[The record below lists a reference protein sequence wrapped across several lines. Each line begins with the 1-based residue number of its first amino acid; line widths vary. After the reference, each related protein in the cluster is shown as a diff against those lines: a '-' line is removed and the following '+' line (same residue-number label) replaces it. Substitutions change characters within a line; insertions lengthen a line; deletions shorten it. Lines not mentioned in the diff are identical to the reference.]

1 VIIVKVFGKWD
12 PGEVEVNDPSIKSYM
27 NLAPKAVMYSGGRH
41 AKQQF
46 KKSEQHVV
54 ERLVNKIMRKE
65 KNTGKK
71 LKAYGIVEDAFD
83 IIAQKTKENPL
94 TVLAKAIANAGPREE
109 VVRLK
114 YGGITVPKAVDT
126 APQRRVDTALMF
138 IAKGARQA
146 SFKTKKSVQAAL
158 ADEIMAAANYDVR
171 SFSITHKDSVE
182 RVAKAAR

>member
-1 VIIVKVFGKWD
+1 VINVKVFGKWD
-12 PGEVEVNDPSIKSYM
+12 PVEVEVADLSIKSYM
-27 NLAPKAVMYSGGRH
+27 NLTPKAVMHSGGRH

-46 KKSEQHVV
+46 KKSEQHIV
-54 ERLVNKIMRKE
+54 ERLANKMMRKE

-71 LKAYGIVEDAFD
+71 LKTFGIVERAFD
-83 IIAQKTKENPL
+83 IVAQKTKENPL
-94 TVLAKAIANAGPREE
+94 NVLAKAVANAGPREE

-126 APQRRVDTALMF
+126 SPQRRVDTALMF

-146 SFKTKKSVQAAL
+146 SFKTKKSAEAAL
-158 ADEIMAAANYDVR
+158 ADEILSAANYDVR

>member
-1 VIIVKVFGKWD
+1 MKVFGKWD
-12 PGEVEVNDPSIKSYM
+12 PSEVEVADLSMKGYI

-54 ERLVNKIMRKE
+54 ERLINKMMRKE

-71 LKAYGIVEDAFD
+71 MKAYRIVDDAFE
-83 IIAQKTKENPL
+83 IIHQRTKENPIS
-94 TVLAKAIANAGPREE
+94 VLVKAISNAGPREE

-126 APQRRVDTALMF
+126 APQRRVDTALML

-146 SFKTKKSVQAAL
+146 SFKTKRSVESAL
-158 ADEIMAAANYDVR
+158 ADEIIAAANYDVR
-171 SFSITHKDSVE
+171 SFSINRKDSVE

>member
-1 VIIVKVFGKWD
+1 MKVFDKWD
-12 PGEVEVNDPSIKSYM
+12 PAEITLEDPSINAYM
-27 NLAPKAVMYSGGRH
+27 NLTSRSVMHSGGRH

-54 ERLVNKIMRKE
+54 ERLVNKMMRKD

-71 LKAYGIVEDAFD
+71 MKAYGIVEDAFD
-83 IIAQKTKENPL
+83 IIHKKTKSNPL
-94 TVLAKAIANAGPREE
+94 SVLAKAISNAGPREE

-138 IAKGARQA
+138 ISKGAQQA
-146 SFKTKKSVQAAL
+146 SSKTRKSIADTL
-158 ADEIMAAANYDVR
+158 ADEIIAAANYDVK
-171 SFSITHKDSVE
+171 SYAINHKDSVE

>member
-1 VIIVKVFGKWD
+1 VIVVKVFGKWD
-12 PGEVEVNDPSIKSYM
+12 TADVEVTDLSIKSYL
-27 NLAPKAVMYSGGRH
+27 NLAPKAVVHSGGKH

-46 KKSEQHVV
+46 KKSEQHIV
-54 ERLVNKIMRKE
+54 ERLINKMMRKE

-71 LKAYGIVEDAFD
+71 LKAYGIVEGALD
-83 IIAQKTKENPL
+83 IVQKRTKENPI
-94 TVLAKAIANAGPREE
+94 TVLAKAISNAGPREE

-138 IAKGARQA
+138 ITKGAHAA
-146 SFKTKKSVQAAL
+146 SFKKTKSAEAAL
-158 ADEIMAAANYDVR
+158 ADEIIAAANRDVK
-171 SFSITHKDSVE
+171 SYAINHKDSVE

>member
-1 VIIVKVFGKWD
+1 MMVFGKWENIETEVLD
-12 PGEVEVNDPSIKSYM
+12 PGVRGYM
-27 NLAPKAVMYSGGRH
+27 NLAPKAVMHSGGKH

-46 KKSEQHVV
+46 KKSEQHIV
-54 ERLVNKIMRKE
+54 ERLVNKMMRKE

-71 LKAYGIVEDAFD
+71 LKAYAIVEGAFD
-83 IIAQKTKENPL
+83 IIAKKTKENPL
-94 TVLAKAIANAGPREE
+94 TVLGQAIANAGPREE

-138 IAKGARQA
+138 IAKGAHAA
-146 SFKTKKSVQAAL
+146 SFKKTKTAEAAL
-158 ADEIMAAANYDVR
+158 ADEIIAAANRDVK
-171 SFSITHKDSVE
+171 SYAINHKDSVE

>member
-1 VIIVKVFGKWD
+1 MKVFGKWD
-12 PGEVEVNDPSIKSYM
+12 PAEVEVADPSIKGYM
-27 NLAPKAVMYSGGRH
+27 NLSSKAVMHSGGRH

-46 KKSEQHVV
+46 KKSEQHIV
-54 ERLVNKIMRKE
+54 ERLVNKMMRKE

-71 LKAYGIVEDAFD
+71 LKAYGIVEGALD
-83 IIAQKTKENPL
+83 IVAKKTKENPL
-94 TVLAKAIANAGPREE
+94 SVLAKAIANAGPREE

-138 IAKGARQA
+138 ISKGAHAA
-146 SFKTKKSVQAAL
+146 SFKKAKKADAAL
-158 ADEIMAAANYDVR
+158 ADEIIAAANHDVKSYAINHR
-171 SFSITHKDSVE
+171 DSVE

>member
-1 VIIVKVFGKWD
+1 MKVFDKWD
-12 PGEVEVNDPSIKSYM
+12 PSEVEVADLGIKGYM
-27 NLAPKAVMYSGGRH
+27 NLTPKTVMHSGGRH

-46 KKSEQHVV
+46 KKSELHVV
-54 ERLVNKIMRKE
+54 ERLVNKVMRKE

-71 LKAYGIVEDAFD
+71 LKAYSIVENAFD
-83 IIAQKTKENPL
+83 IIHQKTKENPL
-94 TVLAKAIANAGPREE
+94 GILAKAIANAGPREE

-126 APQRRVDTALMF
+126 SPQRRVDTALMF

-146 SFKTKKSVQAAL
+146 SFKTKRSVEAAL
-158 ADEIMAAANYDVR
+158 ADEIIAAANYDVR
-171 SFSITHKDSVE
+171 SFSITRKDGVE

>member
-1 VIIVKVFGKWD
+1 MDGIKVFGKWD
-12 PGEVEVNDPSIKSYM
+12 PTEVEVADLSIKGYM
-27 NLAPKAVMYSGGRH
+27 NLAPKAVMHSGGRH

-46 KKSEQHVV
+46 KKSEQHIV
-54 ERLVNKIMRKE
+54 ERLVNKMMRKE

-83 IIAQKTKENPL
+83 IVHQKTKENPL
-94 TVLAKAIANAGPREE
+94 TVLARAVANAGPREE

-126 APQRRVDTALMF
+126 SPQRRVDTALMF
-138 IAKGARQA
+138 ISKGAREA
-146 SFKTKKSVQAAL
+146 SFKKTKSVEAAL
-158 ADEIMAAANYDVR
+158 ADEIIAAANYDVK
-171 SFSITHKDSVE
+171 SYAINHKDSVE

>member
-1 VIIVKVFGKWD
+1 MKVFGKWD
-12 PGEVEVNDPSIKSYM
+12 PAEVEVADPSIKAYM
-27 NLAPKAVMYSGGRH
+27 NYSPRSVICSGGRH

-54 ERLVNKIMRKE
+54 ERLVNKMMRKE

-71 LKAYGIVEDAFD
+71 MKAYGIVEDAFD
-83 IIAQKTKENPL
+83 EVNRRTKENPL
-94 TVLAKAIANAGPREE
+94 SVLAKAIANSGPREE

-146 SFKTKKSVQAAL
+146 SFKTKKSVEYAL
-158 ADEIMAAANYDVR
+158 ADEIIAAANYDVK
-171 SFSITHKDSVE
+171 SYAINHKDSVE

>member
-1 VIIVKVFGKWD
+1 MILVKVFGKWD
-12 PGEVEVNDPSIKSYM
+12 PAEVEVADPSIKGYM
-27 NLAPKAVMYSGGRH
+27 NLAPKAVMHSGGRH

-46 KKSEQHVV
+46 KKSEQHIV
-54 ERLVNKIMRKE
+54 ERLVNKMMRKA

-71 LKAYGIVEDAFD
+71 LKAYGIVEGAFD
-83 IIAQKTKENPL
+83 IIAKRTKENPL
-94 TVLAKAIANAGPREE
+94 SVLAKAVSNAGPREE

-138 IAKGARQA
+138 IAKGAHAA
-146 SFKTKKSVQAAL
+146 SFKKTKSAEAAL
-158 ADEIMAAANYDVR
+158 ADEIIAAANHDVKSYAINHR
-171 SFSITHKDSVE
+171 DSVE

>member
-12 PGEVEVNDPSIKSYM
+12 PAEIDIADLSMKGYM
-27 NLAPKAVMYSGGRH
+27 NITPKAVMHSGGRH

-54 ERLVNKIMRKE
+54 ERLVNKLMRKE
-65 KNTGKK
+65 RNTGKK
-71 LKAYGIVEDAFD
+71 VKAYGIVEEAFD
-83 IIAQKTKENPL
+83 IINARTKENPL
-94 TVLAKAIANAGPREE
+94 NVLARAISNAGPREE

-126 APQRRVDTALMF
+126 APQRRIDTALML
-138 IAKGARQA
+138 ITKGAWQS
-146 SFKTKKSVQAAL
+146 SFKAKRSAAEAL
-158 ADEIMAAANYDVR
+158 ADEIIGAANYDVR
-171 SFSITHKDSVE
+171 SFAINRKDSIE